1 MITVILET
9 YDTMESLDLHHMIL
23 AKYRLPSIF
32 SMDQVII
39 CQQVRCYKNIWTRY
53 LIKNAF
59 FWQVLL

>member
-39 CQQVRCYKNIWTRY
+39 CQQVRCYKNI
-53 LIKNAF
+53 
-59 FWQVLL
+59 